1 MVFPKSVSPASAT
14 YLSDLCESQREN
26 AFHTSVKRLPDG
38 SAGKES
44 ACNAGNTG
52 DGGLIPGSGRP
63 PGGGNSN
70 PLQYSCLKKSTNRGA
85 WWTTVQ
91 RISKS
96 WTQLIDYT
104 CKMLLAIFI
113 KK

>member
-1 MVFPKSVSPASAT
+1 MVFHKSVSPALAT

-70 PLQYSCLKKSTNRGA
+70 PLQYSCLKKSMNRGA
-85 WWTTVQ
+85 WLAT
-91 RISKS
+91 IHGIAKS
-96 WTQLIDYT
+96 WTRLSDR
-104 CKMLLAIFI
+104 AHP
-113 KK
+113 

>member
-1 MVFPKSVSPASAT
+1 MMILGLPRW
-14 YLSDLCESQREN
+14 LS
-26 AFHTSVKRLPDG
+26 
-38 SAGKES
+38 GKES

-70 PLQYSCLKKSTNRGA
+70 PLQYSCLKKSMNRGA

-91 RISKS
+91 RIAKS